1 MNKLA
6 ENNDK
11 PIILALSTPYPEC
24 TPDEAY
30 RYTNGKAIY
39 IGGGYKNY
47 TSVML
52 PNGKPY
58 RPSTSTSAYVF
69 PGLALG
75 QTYSGATKIHG
86 EMLLASAKVLAK
98 MATDEDRAQGAV
110 LPPFSRIRKVSCKI
124 AKAVASKAYDLGL
137 ATRLPRPVNLFEDMK
152 RTMFKPVYTKFCS

>member
-1 MNKLA
+1 
-6 ENNDK
+6 
-11 PIILALSTPYPEC
+11 
-24 TPDEAY
+24 
-30 RYTNGKAIY
+30 
-39 IGGGYKNY
+39 
-47 TSVML
+47 ML